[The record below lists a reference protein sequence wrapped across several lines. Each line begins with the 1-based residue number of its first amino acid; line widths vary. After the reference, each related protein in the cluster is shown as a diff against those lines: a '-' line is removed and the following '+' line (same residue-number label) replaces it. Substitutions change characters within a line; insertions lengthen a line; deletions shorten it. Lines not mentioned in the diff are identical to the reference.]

1 VAATNGGRLADLAN
15 ALLDAVDPD
24 KPVDLARANVG
35 GADPTPQQIEEAKGT
50 LLRRAAAPFDDPQVR
65 ATLLTFHQRNEQ
77 IIDVTSRDR
86 VRETG
91 FSVADTYRARATV
104 ESFQAFVEEHR
115 DEITALQIIYTRP
128 YSQRHLTYSQ
138 VKELAKS
145 LEQPPHGWTAEA
157 LWRAYAQVERDRVR
171 GAGAKRVLT
180 DLVSLV
186 RHVVQPQEELVPYL
200 DLVRERYDAWLAA
213 NEASGRSFTPAQR
226 WWLDRIAGHI
236 GVNLTITPDDLNMGE
251 FYSKGGQIGALRVF
265 GKDLRGLLDELNAAL
280 AA

>member
-1 VAATNGGRLADLAN
+1 
-15 ALLDAVDPD
+15 
-24 KPVDLARANVG
+24 
-35 GADPTPQQIEEAKGT
+35 
-50 LLRRAAAPFDDPQVR
+50 VR
-65 ATLLTFHQRNEQ
+65 ATLLALHQRNEQ

-115 DEITALQIIYTRP
+115 DEITALQIIYNRP
-128 YSQRHLTYSQ
+128 YSQRRLTYAE

-186 RHVVQPQEELVPYL
+186 RHVVQPQEELVPYP
-200 DLVRERYDAWLAA
+200 DLVRERYHAWLAA
-213 NEASGRSFTPAQR
+213 NHASGRSFTPEQR

-236 GVNLTITPDDLNMGE
+236 GVNLTVAPDDFEYGDFFN
-251 FYSKGGQIGALRVF
+251 KGGPFAAARALGSDWPAV
-265 GKDLRGLLDELNAAL
+265 LDELNTEL